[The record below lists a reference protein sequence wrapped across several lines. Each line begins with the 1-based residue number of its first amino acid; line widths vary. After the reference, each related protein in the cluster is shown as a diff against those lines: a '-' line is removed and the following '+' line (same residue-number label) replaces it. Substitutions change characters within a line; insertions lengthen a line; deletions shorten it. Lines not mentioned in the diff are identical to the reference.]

1 MQFYKK
7 FIHSYFSWMGD
18 ICDAIQNANNIGI
31 LASCIEM
38 QRFMIFYVE
47 YLFSEILLLAFY
59 GVFWLKSVVS
69 LLFAK

>member
-47 YLFSEILLLAFY
+47 YRVELKFCY
-59 GVFWLKSVVS
+59 GTKDDIET
-69 LLFAK
+69 KQ